1 MIIKFVDHIND
12 KIHGYECSQYD
23 VKKIE
28 GVTHE
33 GCYEIMRQRLCDGDG
48 RTPDQYG
55 ASLVDGENTVTIFR
69 LLTDRWNDVIVF
81 GKDVDIYV
89 MNQDGK
95 TIDHLN

>member
-1 MIIKFVDHIND
+1 MIIKFIDHINT
-12 KIHGYECSQYD
+12 KIHGYECSQYE
-23 VKKIE
+23 VKKME

-33 GCYEIMRQRLCDGDG
+33 GCYDIMRVRLCDEEG

-55 ASLVDGENTVTIFR
+55 AACADGENTVTVFR
-69 LLTDRWNDVIVF
+69 LFTDKWNDVIVF

-95 TIDHLN
+95 TIDKLN

>member
-1 MIIKFVDHIND
+1 MIIKFIDHINN
-12 KIHGYECSQYD
+12 KVHGYECSQYE
-23 VKKIE
+23 VKRIE

-33 GCYEIMRQRLCDGDG
+33 GCYDIMRVRLCDEDG
-48 RTPDQYG
+48 KTPDQYG
-55 ASLVDGENTVTIFR
+55 IACVDGKHVTIFR